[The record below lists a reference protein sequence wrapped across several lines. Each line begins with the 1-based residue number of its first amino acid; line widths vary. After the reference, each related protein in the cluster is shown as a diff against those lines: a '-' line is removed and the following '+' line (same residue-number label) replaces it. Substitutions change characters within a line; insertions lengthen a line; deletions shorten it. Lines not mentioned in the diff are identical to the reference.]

1 MPFGDK
7 SIMQFLLVTLQP
19 GQAHVLRYTFQKGPG
34 SGARVQAFCVQRVGG
49 GRGRKATQQM
59 ALLLITLLPMM
70 FIVNTMTSVKIPG
83 TAVHSGPQD
92 TVSHR
97 PTTGQTTE
105 QKGSGHV
112 KPYFYQP
119 EENFSSF
126 WYRL

>member
-1 MPFGDK
+1 
-7 SIMQFLLVTLQP
+7 MQFLLVTLQP
-19 GQAHVLRYTFQKGPG
+19 GQAHALRYTFRKGPG
-34 SGARVQAFCVQRVGG
+34 LGARVQAFCVQQGGG

-59 ALLLITLLPMM
+59 ALLLITVLPLM
-70 FIVNTMTSVKIPG
+70 FIINTMTSVKNPG

-92 TVSHR
+92 TLSHH

-105 QKGSGHV
+105 QKGRGHA

-119 EENFSSF
+119 EENVNRF